1 MCSVV
6 VLLWGEMEVL
16 EKEFDREVEVLVI
29 LGVVVALP
37 CRRALEGGGG
47 MIVSFD
53 EVVGASAALIDLARP
68 LVLRG
73 E

>member
-29 LGVVVALP
+29 LGVVVELP
-37 CRRALEGGGG
+37 GRGALEGGGWG
-47 MIVSFD
+47 HDQCV
-53 EVVGASAALIDLARP
+53 R
-68 LVLRG
+68 
-73 E
+73 

>member
-1 MCSVV
+1 
-6 VLLWGEMEVL
+6 MEVL

-47 MIVSFD
+47 MIVAFD
-53 EVVGASAALIDLARP
+53 EVLGASAALVVLARP

>member
-1 MCSVV
+1 MV
-6 VLLWGEMEVL
+6 VLLCGEMEVL
-16 EKEFDREVEVLVI
+16 EKEFDREDEVLVI
-29 LGVVVALP
+29 LEVVVALP
-37 CRRALEGGGG
+37 CKRALEGGGG

-53 EVVGASAALIDLARP
+53 EVVGASAALVDLARP

>member
-1 MCSVV
+1 M
-6 VLLWGEMEVL
+6 LLWGEMEVL

-37 CRRALEGGGG
+37 CWRALEGGGG
-47 MIVSFD
+47 MIVAF
-53 EVVGASAALIDLARP
+53 EVLGASDALVVLARP
-68 LVLRG
+68 LVLQG